1 MKRLRPERWGG
12 QLLTA
17 PRRTTSRGASR
28 CLRQQQCLARSLPR
42 AFSSSATHFTAASK
56 HEEIE
61 YEDGEIETIEED
73 VKSPSKSPTPAFI
86 PPHPNKTSSKLGAL
100 HARLRLPPLLPQET
114 LARTLIDPS
123 ANSKSD
129 CNNATLA
136 QLGGSIIAFH
146 VSEWLLV
153 TYPRLPMTVLFAAS
167 YAYSG
172 PKTLQLIGKEWG
184 VETAAAP
191 GNEVDPGFLQFKK
204 LAPGTEL
211 AGGGPTD
218 RHAATRRDKAYFR
231 RGVSS
236 RVVYDDEFGDII
248 PKKDNRNASVPTE
261 EAYAS
266 FVKAVVGAIQLHAGR
281 EEAKA
286 FVKDHILSRHLAINS
301 LFQFQEP
308 VRELSRLCAREGFEH
323 PIARILSE
331 TGRLSRHPVFVV
343 GIFSGKDKL
352 GEGSGASLLEART
365 RAAVATLKS
374 WYLYSPGQDARVPS
388 DMEDETKKHEK
399 WEPVHIDMGEVI
411 H

>member
-1 MKRLRPERWGG
+1 MSMKRLRLERWSG
-12 QLLTA
+12 QLFTT
-17 PRRTTSRGASR
+17 PRRTTSRAPC
-28 CLRQQQCLARSLPR
+28 CLRQQECLARSTPR
-42 AFSSSATHFTAASK
+42 PFSSSATRFAAASK

-61 YEDGEIETIEED
+61 YEDGEILEEE
-73 VKSPSKSPTPAFI
+73 VKLPPKPSTPSFDSPKPLR
-86 PPHPNKTSSKLGAL
+86 TSSKLGAL
-100 HARLRLPPLLPQET
+100 HARLRLPAQLPQQT

-123 ANSKSD
+123 ANSNPD
-129 CNNATLA
+129 YNNATLA

-184 VETAAAP
+184 VEPAAAP
-191 GNEVDPGFLQFKK
+191 GAEVDPGFLQFQK

-211 AGGGPTD
+211 DTQDQKG
-218 RHAATRRDKAYFR
+218 ATRRDKVYFR
-231 RGVSS
+231 RGISS

-248 PKKDNRNASVPTE
+248 PKKEDQAAPLPTE
-261 EAYAS
+261 EAYAG
-266 FVKAVVGAIQLHAGR
+266 FVKAVVGAIQLHGGR

-286 FVKDHILSRHLAINS
+286 FVKAHILSRHLAIAS

-323 PIARILSE
+323 PVARILSE

-352 GEGSGASLLEART
+352 GEGSGASLQEART
-365 RAAVATLKS
+365 RAAVATLKA
-374 WYLYSPGQDARVPS
+374 WYLYSPGKDVRVPS
-388 DMEDETKKHEK
+388 DMEDETVNPVE